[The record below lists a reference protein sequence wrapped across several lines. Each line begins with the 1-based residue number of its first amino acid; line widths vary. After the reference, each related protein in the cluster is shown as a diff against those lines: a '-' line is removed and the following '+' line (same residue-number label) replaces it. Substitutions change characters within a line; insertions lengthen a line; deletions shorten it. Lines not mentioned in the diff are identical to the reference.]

1 MSKIRLPNPAMI
13 VALLALFVALGGT
26 AVAAGVV
33 PLARRAL
40 LADNAK
46 KLNGLTA
53 AQIAAGIQAR
63 VAVKTGIYPK
73 RPVGGRVSWTW
84 KVGTRTTPG
93 RWPIVVSCGSAGTLR
108 TSFVVR

>member
-46 KLNGLTA
+46 KLNGLTTVLQRFNRRSRGSRERRFGLTKPIFA
-53 AQIAAGIQAR
+53 
-63 VAVKTGIYPK
+63 
-73 RPVGGRVSWTW
+73 
-84 KVGTRTTPG
+84 G
-93 RWPIVVSCGSAGTLR
+93 RWPGKGSVVSDAVGAL
-108 TSFVVR
+108 VVR